1 MYRYRVLFV
10 VCLFVLM
17 LPFACLL
24 FVGVVFE
31 FYNSMLG
38 GRLPFRVN
46 ADVCVFVCCCGSCV
60 CCLYLSFLFCKGS
73 LRVKYDC
80 CVCVY
85 CW

>member
-1 MYRYRVLFV
+1 
-10 VCLFVLM
+10 M

-46 ADVCVFVCCCGSCV
+46 ADVCVFVWCCWFNACFV
-60 CCLYLSFLFCKGS
+60 YLSCLFCR
-73 LRVKYDC
+73 LPFRVNAVFCVLVSC
-80 CVCVY
+80 CWFCTF
-85 CW
+85 